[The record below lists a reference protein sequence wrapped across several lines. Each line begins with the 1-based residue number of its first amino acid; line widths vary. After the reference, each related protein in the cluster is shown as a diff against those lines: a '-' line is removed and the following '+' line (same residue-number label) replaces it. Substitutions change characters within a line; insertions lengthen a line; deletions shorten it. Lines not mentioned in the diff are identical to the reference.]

1 VTRFPIAF
9 EGWPFILPAVA
20 AVLLCAV
27 LQWRVAAAIT
37 LVLALFVTWFFRD
50 PERTIPADPET
61 LVSPADGKVIEVVP
75 QADGGTQISIF
86 LSIFNVHVNRSPVA
100 GEVVEVSRRPGKFLA
115 AWKHEAS
122 SDNVQASVT
131 VRTPRGDVRFV
142 QITGLI
148 ARRIVCRLSP
158 GMAVARGERYGLI
171 RFGSRMDIF
180 LPPTAGPSVR
190 VGDRV
195 RGGADVIARWR
206 PPHA

>member
-1 VTRFPIAF
+1 MRLPIAS
-9 EGWPFILPAVA
+9 EGWPLILPGFAVA
-20 AVLLCAV
+20 ALCLA
-27 LQWRVAAAIT
+27 LHWRAAAAVA
-37 LVLALFVTWFFRD
+37 LALALFVTWFFRD
-50 PERTIPADPET
+50 PARAIPADPGT
-61 LVSPADGKVIEVVP
+61 LVSPADGKVIEIIP
-75 QADGGTQISIF
+75 QPGGGTQISIF

-100 GEVVEVSRRPGKFLA
+100 GEVVDVTRRPGKFLA

-122 SDNVQASVT
+122 RDNVQASVT

-158 GMAVARGERYGLI
+158 GMIVARGERYGLI
-171 RFGSRMDIF
+171 RFGSRVDIF
-180 LPPTAGPSVR
+180 LPPAAEPAVR

-206 PPHA
+206 PSHA

>member
-1 VTRFPIAF
+1 M
-9 EGWPFILPAVA
+9 
-20 AVLLCAV
+20 
-27 LQWRVAAAIT
+27 
-37 LVLALFVTWFFRD
+37 LALFVTWFFRD
-50 PERTIPADPET
+50 PARAIPADPET
-61 LVSPADGKVIEVVP
+61 LVSPADGRVIEVVP
-75 QADGGTQISIF
+75 EPDGGTQISIF

-100 GEVVEVSRRPGKFLA
+100 GEVVEVTRRPGKFLA

-148 ARRIVCRLSP
+148 ARRIVCHLTP
-158 GMAVARGERYGLI
+158 GRRVARGERYGLI
-171 RFGSRMDIF
+171 RFGSRVDIF
-180 LPPTAGPSVR
+180 LPPAAAPAVR

-206 PPHA
+206 DAP